1 MCRAAKQSYEDD
13 FDYENLDPICK
24 SEQKKL
30 IQIHDTYGQINFPEE
45 EHWDDLYSHLPDYV
59 PGSVKSFPQLK
70 GSSETGWNYYVYNI
84 VDNTE
89 VDITQEEYDEYM
101 RKASSIEKREI
112 KKRDLPV
119 PCVVA
124 DYDVVW
130 WAMLTDEEVAELEEA
145 YDELVI
151 YDPSKD
157 VDYGVYTDENV
168 RVGADAGGS
177 GCSR

>member
-1 MCRAAKQSYEDD
+1 
-13 FDYENLDPICK
+13 
-24 SEQKKL
+24 
-30 IQIHDTYGQINFPEE
+30 
-45 EHWDDLYSHLPDYV
+45 
-59 PGSVKSFPQLK
+59 VKSFPQLK

-101 RKASSIEKREI
+101 RKAASIEKIDI
-112 KKRDLPV
+112 KKRDLPI
-119 PCVVA
+119 PCVVG

-157 VDYGVYTDENV
+157 TDPIFEEDGQVDVN
-168 RVGADAGGS
+168 AGS
-177 GCSR
+177 GGCSH